1 MRIIY
6 GKNLTEREK
15 KAALEISAKCGIL
28 YDTAR
33 LLIYRNIDT
42 VEKAEKFLHPEKMPL
57 YDPFDLSDMRATA
70 ERLSLAK
77 NNGENVLVFGDYDA
91 DGVCASTILY
101 FALKKFGINAFVT
114 VPERE
119 DGYGLNAEKVEYY
132 RKNYGVSL
140 LVTVDCGISDY
151 EKIQS
156 IKSTGVDV
164 IVTDH
169 HEPPAILPD
178 CLKINPKIAGQ
189 AYPFD
194 GLCGAGV
201 AFKLASAL
209 IGDAADEFLDLAAL
223 ATVADSMDLIDEN
236 RVITARGLKLMNGR
250 KRRSVFNYL
259 SGGSGGSEKKL
270 TSQTLAFGVAP
281 RVNAGGRMG
290 DACSALKAFIGTDE
304 AEVFDYCVRLN
315 RYNLERQADCDA
327 IYREAKA
334 KINSEKSYL
343 NSVILVEKEGWT
355 TGFIGIVA
363 AKLVED
369 YNRPV
374 IVFAR
379 SGDFMKGSARS
390 VEGFNIYDAICAAKD
405 FSLGFG
411 GHSQA
416 AGVSVSAERYAEFG
430 KAVCDY
436 ASEML
441 TGRENEKEI
450 FVDIKAKDKL
460 SMRFVKEIELL
471 EPFGVGNRRPL
482 FSVETGSVTPKPLKV
497 GSTHYSFAT
506 AAMEMLDFNGAADV
520 TDLALNVKK
529 EIIFE
534 PNYSVF
540 RNVETVKGF
549 VKHIIPDYGDFS
561 AASLKIFDN
570 ELKKLKSG
578 GASDYKEIH
587 SGDVRLTKGSGTAY
601 LVSDERNLKNYAL
614 NGLKTYLF
622 EKREKSNV
630 NCVIVSPTALPDGYD
645 KAIYLDVPSL
655 VFPCGEARVC
665 VDFSGTSRLGLLS
678 VDRSDFEAV
687 FRSLCELNNEK
698 FDDPASFCEQYADV
712 FADGFT
718 GGVQNAEEKGLGFNG
733 LIARVKRAFDGRGIC
748 AEQFVFSTEVFFELG
763 FFEIKD
769 GRLKR
774 NAAVK
779 SALNNS
785 KIYNAVC
792 ALKVKI

>member
-1 MRIIY
+1 
-6 GKNLTEREK
+6 
-15 KAALEISAKCGIL
+15 
-28 YDTAR
+28 
-33 LLIYRNIDT
+33 
-42 VEKAEKFLHPEKMPL
+42 
-57 YDPFDLSDMRATA
+57 
-70 ERLSLAK
+70 
-77 NNGENVLVFGDYDA
+77 
-91 DGVCASTILY
+91 
-101 FALKKFGINAFVT
+101 
-114 VPERE
+114 
-119 DGYGLNAEKVEYY
+119 
-132 RKNYGVSL
+132 
-140 LVTVDCGISDY
+140 
-151 EKIQS
+151 
-156 IKSTGVDV
+156 
-164 IVTDH
+164 
-169 HEPPAILPD
+169 
-178 CLKINPKIAGQ
+178 
-189 AYPFD
+189 
-194 GLCGAGV
+194 
-201 AFKLASAL
+201 
-209 IGDAADEFLDLAAL
+209 
-223 ATVADSMDLIDEN
+223 
-236 RVITARGLKLMNGR
+236 
-250 KRRSVFNYL
+250 
-259 SGGSGGSEKKL
+259 
-270 TSQTLAFGVAP
+270 
-281 RVNAGGRMG
+281 
-290 DACSALKAFIGTDE
+290 
-304 AEVFDYCVRLN
+304 
-315 RYNLERQADCDA
+315 
-327 IYREAKA
+327 
-334 KINSEKSYL
+334 
-343 NSVILVEKEGWT
+343 
-355 TGFIGIVA
+355 
-363 AKLVED
+363 
-369 YNRPV
+369 
-374 IVFAR
+374 
-379 SGDFMKGSARS
+379 MKGSARS
-390 VEGFNIYDAICAAKD
+390 VEGLNIYDAICAAKD

-416 AGVSVSAERYAEFG
+416 AGVSVSAERFAEFG

-482 FSVETGSVTPKPLKV
+482 FSVEIGSVTPKPLKV

-540 RNVETVKGF
+540 RNVETVKCF

-570 ELKKLKSG
+570 ELKKLKSE

-678 VDRSDFEAV
+678 VDRSDFEAG

-698 FDDPASFCEQYADV
+698 FDDPTSFCEQYADV
-712 FADGFT
+712 FADDFT

-733 LIARVKRAFDGRGIC
+733 LIARVKRAFDGRWIC

-763 FFEIKD
+763 FFEVKD